1 MDSGSLAYVY
11 QLSARQY
18 ISSRVMS
25 IDTYVFT
32 NCHSEFMPDGRLEKV
47 TSKELSTETK
57 KLNDT
62 RQVSVG
68 LKTDTC
74 PSSRFAAEKI
84 IKNDYKMNTVK
95 LRFVIL

>member
-18 ISSRVMS
+18 FIARHVHWHVRIHQLSFGIHARRTPWKS
-25 IDTYVFT
+25 
-32 NCHSEFMPDGRLEKV
+32 N
-47 TSKELSTETK
+47 KELSTETK